1 MSRIT
6 KKIIAFMLVMG
17 VVLSIGIIATSAA
30 DIGYTDP
37 VTIYAKSSK
46 IFNGVSR
53 IKEANGGSM
62 VVNTTH
68 GGSRAGY
75 ANLNG
80 NPIQAGNFLQ
90 FNCRKTS
97 NQNFN
102 CCTEGAYVFDNQRKA
117 SSFKTGY
124 GVAGQGYY
132 LYLFNNASA
141 STITCR
147 MTWTPS

>member
-1 MSRIT
+1 MSRTT
-6 KKIIAFMLVMG
+6 KRIIAFVLVIG
-17 VVLSIGIIATSAA
+17 VIFTIGLITTSAA

-53 IKEANGGSM
+53 TKEASGGSM

-75 ANLNG
+75 ANLGG

-97 NQNFN
+97 NQNYN
-102 CCTEGAYVFDNQRKA
+102 CCTDGAYVLDNQRKT
-117 SSFKTGY
+117 SSFKSGQ